1 MFKIRSYTLNLHILT
16 SDRLMIPLCTQSP
29 EIFIHVE
36 SLSVAEY
43 KWIQN
48 LIWLLWSG
56 SILLSGS
63 PTLMLIGYTNYWRI
77 ITIVGGTR
85 FTVLHSSRK
94 DLLHLLLQPNITGNI
109 WWTTEN
115 QKNILKWKMFSFSFP
130 SNCTERIE
138 TIKFKGFPVLEYIF
152 TIWFSDI

>member
-1 MFKIRSYTLNLHILT
+1 MT
-16 SDRLMIPLCTQSP
+16 SHRLMIPLFSISRNIHPCR
-29 EIFIHVE
+29 EFICCRIQVDP
-36 SLSVAEY
+36 EY

-63 PTLMLIGYTNYWRI
+63 PTLMLIGFTNYWRI

-94 DLLHLLLQPNITGNI
+94 DLLHLLLQPNATGNI
-109 WWTTEN
+109 WWITDN